1 MVIAFLRHPWL
12 ALRKGLRSAEA
23 ARDVQ
28 SLSSHPRRVGGGEEN
43 RGRRNV
49 LRLTNAAERSLRF
62 HLLAKGTFGS
72 RNAARGRSFGF
83 DHAGIY
89 PITSHLP
96 LHF

>member
-12 ALRKGLRSAEA
+12 TLQKGLRSAEA

-28 SLSSHPRRVGGGEEN
+28 RLSGHPRRVGGGEVS
-43 RGRRNV
+43 RGGGHV
-49 LRLTNAAERSLRF
+49 IRLTDGAEPSLRF

-72 RNAARGRSFGF
+72 RNARRSRSFGF

-89 PITSHLP
+89 RIDSDLACR
-96 LHF
+96 